1 MTASTGIITTIVGS
15 SSIGHSGD
23 GGDATSASLR
33 LPRGVTLDS
42 AGISSLIQSLLL
54 RGSRLIY
61 ISLSRK
67 LVHRGYFE
75 PTHP

>member
-54 RGSRLIY
+54 RGTRL
-61 ISLSRK
+61 ISLSR
-67 LVHRGYFE
+67 
-75 PTHP
+75 

>member
-15 SSIGHSGD
+15 SGIGHSGD
-23 GGDATSASLR
+23 SGDATSASLR

-54 RGSRLIY
+54 RGSRLI
-61 ISLSRK
+61 SLSR
-67 LVHRGYFE
+67 
-75 PTHP
+75 